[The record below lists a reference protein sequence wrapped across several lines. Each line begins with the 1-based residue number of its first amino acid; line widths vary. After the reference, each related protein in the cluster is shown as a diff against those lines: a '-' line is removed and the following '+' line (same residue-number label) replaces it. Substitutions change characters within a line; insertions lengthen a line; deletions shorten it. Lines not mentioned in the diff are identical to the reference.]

1 MSDYRRTHQHGDGD
15 DKKKSNE
22 RKSNPFGMP
31 SMSQA
36 EAVTSVPVS
45 TVARSMAVSARSGI
59 GTPFGVQSSG
69 VGPMLPGPSKM
80 QAKMFSTP
88 VEKNIKSVSDSPVL
102 AQAKKWV
109 NERSL
114 PTLPPFHPLERT
126 AVFLPDMASHPTDVA
141 CRIVECLK
149 TMSITVTYDSVKAK
163 AKCTTSDGYVEFR
176 IRLYRG
182 RNLYSHGVIVEVQRR
197 YGFSLEYMQIVRNIL
212 DVAEGKIVQDPN
224 PIVSPLPVSE
234 EDDLYSED
242 SDFGLGFASNMLCK
256 ENATRSANFI
266 GIEWLCSRTDP
277 VRIGKNLALRV
288 SEKIMLSNEETTSD
302 VRNVIMD
309 LIRREGRFSPQVY
322 ARFVEDSFLVSLR
335 SRALTIMA
343 NAISNLSNAK
353 ISVSVPDDIISVLME
368 DLKSASSVPND
379 AFLAAKSIHALM
391 RMAGN
396 DWLYDIPSLR
406 GNLSAARTIGHASH
420 AALAKE
426 TEDCMMALES
436 H

>member
-1 MSDYRRTHQHGDGD
+1 MSDHRRTYHHGDGG

-36 EAVTSVPVS
+36 EAVTSVPGS
-45 TVARSMAVSARSGI
+45 TVARSMAVGARAGIGAPFGVHSSGI
-59 GTPFGVQSSG
+59 G
-69 VGPMLPGPSKM
+69 PMIPGHSKM
-80 QAKMFSTP
+80 KPTSAGVKSAPDSAVQA
-88 VEKNIKSVSDSPVL
+88 L
-102 AQAKKWV
+102 AKQWV
-109 NERSL
+109 DERSL

-126 AVFLPDMASHPTDVA
+126 AVFLPDMSSNPTGVA
-141 CRIVECLK
+141 CRIIECLK
-149 TMSITVTYDSVKAK
+149 VMSITATYDSEKAK
-163 AKCTTSDGYVEFR
+163 AKCTTSDGHVEFR

-182 RNLYSHGVIVEVQRR
+182 RNLYSHGMIVEVQRR

-212 DVAEGKIVQDPN
+212 DVAEGKAVQDPN
-224 PIVSPLPVSE
+224 PLVSALPL
-234 EDDLYSED
+234 EDDSSTEH
-242 SDFGLGFASNMLCK
+242 SDFGLGFAANMLCK

-266 GIEWLCSRTDP
+266 GVEWLCSRTDP
-277 VRIGKNLALRV
+277 VRIGRTLALRA
-288 SEKIMLSNEETTSD
+288 SEKIMTSNDETTCD

-343 NAISNLSNAK
+343 NALTNLSNAT

-368 DLKSASSVPND
+368 DLKGASTVPND

-391 RMAGN
+391 RMPGN
-396 DWLYDIPSLR
+396 EWLYDIPQLR
-406 GNLSAARTIGHASH
+406 GNLSVARNIGQVSH

-426 TEDCMMALES
+426 TEDCIVALES